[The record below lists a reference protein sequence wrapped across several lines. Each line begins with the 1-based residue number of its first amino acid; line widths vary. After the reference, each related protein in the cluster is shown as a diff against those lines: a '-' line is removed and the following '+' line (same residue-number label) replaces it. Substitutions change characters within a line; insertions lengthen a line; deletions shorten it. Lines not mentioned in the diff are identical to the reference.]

1 MRRGLLLLLVL
12 LLAACGGGKHA
23 ATTTVASVPTPGP
36 GTVLY
41 SNPPWA
47 VVLDGDKATAL
58 HLVHNTWVPDTSG
71 KVKITV
77 LGPKGVARPTPQVAA
92 ELSAKAP
99 LVESALWGDGV
110 ELLVEELLLRG
121 ELVRLLEGEV
131 GTTATL
137 AVVYPERKLV
147 RPVVRA
153 FVDALVNFGKAELTR
168 TPKCPPDD
176 RTTSPRTRSGSR
188 AGARTS
194 P

>member
-99 LVESALWGDGV
+99 LVESALWVDGV
-110 ELLVEELLLRG
+110 ELLEKGGGLTPTRG
-121 ELVRLLEGEV
+121 TIYGAPTAPLAKGKHV
-131 GTTATL
+131 GVA
-137 AVVYPERKLV
+137 Y
-147 RPVVRA
+147 
-153 FVDALVNFGKAELTR
+153 
-168 TPKCPPDD
+168 
-176 RTTSPRTRSGSR
+176 
-188 AGARTS
+188 ARTADHATAVAWTFHVV
-194 P
+194 